1 MELTWPPN
9 LSSFR
14 LLRSVSTSG
23 DLDRY
28 FSLSA
33 GETELRWNMRNGSK
47 YSSLCSHCRAE
58 IRHQDNKSPTKSD
71 DDDDDDN
78 DNDDDVDDEDNDE

>member
-1 MELTWPPN
+1 
-9 LSSFR
+9 
-14 LLRSVSTSG
+14 
-23 DLDRY
+23 
-28 FSLSA
+28 
-33 GETELRWNMRNGSK
+33 MRNGSK